1 MEQVS
6 PIKLALIP
14 PISWLATSTVTNY
27 QLMLPHLLT
36 DQRYADHYRA
46 LAKRS
51 DQYVIMDNGEAEG
64 KNHFLAA
71 QLVGMGIYCQVNEVV
86 VPDVIQNQTETLNR
100 MGDFFKSVL
109 GDMLRNDAFNGDDV
123 HKLKF
128 MGVAQGTTY
137 QEVYD
142 CIQMMMELHGDKL
155 HTIALPR
162 HLLETVHDN
171 TIRLSLAEDIHEDYC
186 IDGKSKVRIHCLG
199 ASPVWPRE
207 MLELAKQ
214 GIVDGMD
221 TSMPYN
227 WAYNDR
233 YLNDQIA
240 LASTHEV
247 KRPPRYFS
255 RPARNF
261 NQDALHYNIGLC
273 RRWANGDDRV
283 SR

>member
-1 MEQVS
+1 M
-6 PIKLALIP
+6 KLALIP

-27 QLMLPHLLT
+27 QLMLPHLLQ
-36 DQRYADHYRA
+36 DQHYADHYRM

-51 DQYVIMDNGEAEG
+51 DQYIILDNGEAEG
-64 KNHFLAA
+64 KNHFSGP
-71 QLVGMGIYCQVNEVV
+71 QLVGMGIYCEVDEVV
-86 VPDVIQNQTETLNR
+86 VPDVIRDQVETLNR
-100 MGDFFKSVL
+100 MNDFFKSIQ
-109 GDMLRNDAFNGDDV
+109 GDEIRNEAFGARQIA
-123 HKLKF
+123 KLKF

-171 TIRLSLAEDIHEDYC
+171 TIRLSLAEDLATDYNAEN
-186 IDGKSKVRIHCLG
+186 GKAIRIHCLG
-199 ASPVWPRE
+199 ASPKYPKE
-207 MLELAKQ
+207 MLELGRQ

-227 WAYNDR
+227 WAYNNLR
-233 YLNDQIA
+233 LNDQ
-240 LASTHEV
+240 LVDVVDYEV
-247 KRPPRYFS
+247 KRPLRYFS

-261 NQDALHYNIGLC
+261 NQDALHYNIGIC
-273 RRWANGDDRV
+273 RRWANGDNRV
-283 SR
+283 SV

>member
-1 MEQVS
+1 V
-6 PIKLALIP
+6 KLALIP
-14 PISWLATSTVTNY
+14 PLSWLSTSTVTNY
-27 QLMLPHLLT
+27 QLMLPHLLE

-51 DQYVIMDNGEAEG
+51 DQYVILDNGEAEG
-64 KNHFLAA
+64 KNHYSHA
-71 QLVGMGIYCQVNEVV
+71 QLVGMAIFCQVDEVV
-86 VPDVIQNQTETLNR
+86 IPDIMRDQVETLNR
-100 MGDFFKSVL
+100 MGQFFKDVS
-109 GDMLRNDAFNGDDV
+109 GDMLRNDAFNGNDV

-128 MGVAQGTTY
+128 MGVAQGTNY
-137 QEVYD
+137 QEVYN
-142 CIQMMMELHGDKL
+142 CIQMMMELYGKRL

-162 HLLETVHDN
+162 HLLETTGDN
-171 TIRLSLAEDIHEDYC
+171 TIRLSLAEDLAADYNAEN
-186 IDGKSKVRIHCLG
+186 GKAIRIHCLG
-199 ASPVWPRE
+199 ASPKWPME

-227 WAYNDR
+227 WAYNDM
-233 YLNDQIA
+233 YLNDSMA
-240 LASTHEV
+240 LNARHEV

-261 NQDALHYNIGLC
+261 NADALHYNIGLC